1 MPFQIPQSGNVGEW
15 LQFFSSLSTPFIA
28 ICAILHLL
36 YFGYLRAWCSRDLR
50 VIAGTLDDYTRGL
63 KHRSVLERG
72 VPLTTQIDA
81 FVQDVNDVLSDS
93 SRSDDRT
100 ECLRR
105 MRILDEK
112 RRYLESLSF
121 ETATHV
127 ARTMIEAYPLGG
139 VLGTVLAI
147 GSALQTDAAAQSAAQ
162 SASTVN
168 AVMERFGDSIWST
181 FAGLTA
187 AIVLMFINSILEI
200 RFNRLT
206 DSRTHV
212 RDMVA
217 RAKRELGMAM
227 QQTEES
233 S

>member
-15 LQFFSSLSTPFIA
+15 LQFFSSLSTPIIVIA
-28 ICAILHLL
+28 AFLHLL
-36 YFGYLRAWCSRDLR
+36 YFAFLRAWCSRDLR
-50 VIAGTLDDYTRGL
+50 IIAGTLDDYTRGL

-81 FVQDVNDVLSDS
+81 FVQDVNDVLSDT

-100 ECLRR
+100 ECLSRI
-105 MRILDEK
+105 RILDEK

-121 ETATHV
+121 ETSTHV
-127 ARTMIEAYPLGG
+127 ARTMIEAYPLAG

-147 GSALQTDAAAQSAAQ
+147 GSALQTDAAGPSAV
-162 SASTVN
+162 TVN

-181 FAGLTA
+181 FAGLSA

-217 RAKRELGMAM
+217 RAKRELGLSMRSAEGS
-227 QQTEES
+227 T
-233 S
+233 

>member
-1 MPFQIPQSGNVGEW
+1 MPFQVPQSGNIGEW
-15 LQFFSSLSTPFIA
+15 LQFLSSLSTPVIA
-28 ICAILHLL
+28 VAALLHLL
-36 YFGYLRAWCSRDLR
+36 YFSYLRSWCARDLR

-81 FVQDVNDVLSDS
+81 FVQDVNDVLSDA
-93 SRSDDRT
+93 SRSEDRS

-127 ARTMIEAYPLGG
+127 ARTMIEAYPLSG

-147 GSALQTDAAAQSAAQ
+147 GSALQADAVGQ

-168 AVMERFGDSIWST
+168 VVMERFGDSIWST
-181 FAGLTA
+181 FTGLTA

-206 DSRTHV
+206 DSRMHV
-212 RDMVA
+212 REMVA
-217 RAKRELGMAM
+217 RAKRELGLAS
-227 QQTEES
+227 QRAEAS
-233 S
+233 K

>member
-1 MPFQIPQSGNVGEW
+1 MPFEIPQSGNVSEW
-15 LQFFSSLSTPFIA
+15 LQFFSSLSTPVIVVA
-28 ICAILHLL
+28 ALLHLS
-36 YFGYLRAWCSRDLR
+36 YFLFLRTWCSRDLR

-63 KHRSVLERG
+63 KHRSVLDRG

-93 SRSDDRT
+93 SRSEDRS

-105 MRILDEK
+105 MQILDEK

-147 GSALQTDAAAQSAAQ
+147 GSALQTDAAPQ

-181 FAGLTA
+181 FAGLLA

-217 RAKRELGMAM
+217 RAKRELGLAS
-227 QQTEES
+227 QRSEGTI
-233 S
+233 